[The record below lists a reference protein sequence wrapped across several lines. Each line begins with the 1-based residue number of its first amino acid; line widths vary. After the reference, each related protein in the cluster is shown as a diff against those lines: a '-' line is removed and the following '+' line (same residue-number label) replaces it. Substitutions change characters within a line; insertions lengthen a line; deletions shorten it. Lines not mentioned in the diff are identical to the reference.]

1 MGSVT
6 CRDFV
11 EFLDGYLA
19 DALAEEQRA
28 AFNEHLAACP
38 SCVSYMKSYVQAVEI
53 GRRALRETDEPVPAD
68 VPEAL
73 VQAILAAR
81 SRP

>member
-6 CRDFV
+6 WRDFV

-19 DALAEEQRA
+19 KELAEEQRA

-38 SCVSYMKSYVQAVEI
+38 SCVSYMKSYAQAVEI
-53 GRRALRETDEPVPAD
+53 GRRALQEVCDGVHVLE
-68 VPEAL
+68 EK
-73 VQAILAAR
+73 
-81 SRP
+81 